1 MTSDDGQIR
10 TTRLVITPMTLTDS
24 ADLFEILRDP
34 AIGDKID
41 EVPPTSVE
49 EVRTRIASWDHG
61 PGEDRDER
69 WLNWLARTPAGEPVA
84 HLSVT
89 VTPGGA
95 WLAWIV
101 HVGQQRR
108 GYATE
113 GARAVMDAL
122 TDNGIRTFLASIP
135 EGHMASEGVAKGLGM
150 RLTGD
155 LADGERVWR
164 LDIDG

>member
-10 TTRLVITPMTLTDS
+10 TTRLLITPILPTDA

-34 AIGDKID
+34 AIGEKID
-41 EVPPTSVE
+41 EEPPASVD
-49 EVRTRIASWDHG
+49 EVRERIASWDHG
-61 PGEDRDER
+61 PGTDRDER

-89 VTPGGA
+89 VTPDGA

-101 HVGQQRR
+101 HVEQQRR

-122 TDNGIRTFLASIP
+122 TDDGIRTFLASIP
-135 EGHMASEGVAKGLGM
+135 EGHVASEGVAGALGM
-150 RLTGD
+150 RLTDD

-164 LDIDG
+164 IDIDG